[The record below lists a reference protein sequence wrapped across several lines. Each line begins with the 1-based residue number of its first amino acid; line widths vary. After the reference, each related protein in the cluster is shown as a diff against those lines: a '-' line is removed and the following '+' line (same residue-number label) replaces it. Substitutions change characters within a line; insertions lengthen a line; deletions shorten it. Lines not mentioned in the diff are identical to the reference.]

1 MGRKDIIAEMH
12 GKLCD
17 QETGEPTGLNQF
29 LDLLLQIK
37 QAAATVLEDI
47 PTIEEL
53 DGVKDLLI
61 YSVHA
66 NSLRNLEEKLE
77 DLGVIQRAERM

>member
-37 QAAATVLEDI
+37 QAAANVVDDF
-47 PTIEEL
+47 PTIE
-53 DGVKDLLI
+53 GKGSFI
-61 YSVHA
+61 YSVHIHK
-66 NSLRNLEEKLE
+66 LRKLKEELE
-77 DLGVIQRAERM
+77 DLGVI